1 MAYKIKHSQLAEL
14 TFQQNII
21 YLEKEW
27 SLKEIKNFINKTQDV
42 IEILKIDPFVFSLWE
57 FNNKIRKVA
66 VLKQITMFYEIEG
79 KSILIHLFWNNYQ
92 SPDIMK
98 SLLEME

>member
-1 MAYKIKHSQLAEL
+1 MAYKIIHSPLAEL

-42 IEILKIDPFVFSLWE
+42 IDILKVDPFVFSLWE
-57 FNNKIRKVA
+57 FNNKIRKIVI
-66 VLKQITMFYEIEG
+66 LKQITMFYEIER
-79 KSILIHLFWNNYQ
+79 KNIFIHLFWNNYQ
-92 SPDIMK
+92 DPNKMK
-98 SLLEME
+98 RLLKM